1 MRDWEGE
8 YDALR
13 TADESAPLSPDDVER
28 LALAAFMLGHDDEVV
43 TLRERAFDHYLA
55 ADRVQD
61 AVVCAF
67 WLGFHLQNRGAF
79 AQAAGW
85 SARLRR
91 LLDDHPDPRSDAL
104 LSISE
109 AAGLMMS
116 GRPEPAIAKFEAAR
130 PVAVRCGDVD
140 ATALSTLGRANC
152 LHQLGRPAESAAALD
167 EVMVD
172 VVAGRLTPQV
182 TGLAYCAMIGLCM
195 EWYDLPRAREWTQA
209 LTAWVDEQGGLVP
222 YRGACL
228 VHRAELLQTRGAWPE
243 AATAAAH
250 ARDQLSARPEPMLG
264 EAHYRVA
271 EIDRVLGRHAEAQ
284 NSYELAAQ
292 CGAEVQ
298 PGLAYLR
305 LATGQAAAAAAG
317 LDRAL
322 VENFRPRHRPALLA
336 ARVEVAL
343 HVGDVRTAQT
353 CTTQLNAI
361 AETTAALWIHAI
373 AARARGC
380 VLLAEGDGAAAL
392 PELRHAWS
400 LWQEVD
406 APYEA
411 ARTRVLVAEACR
423 RLGDCDAERMELAAA
438 RAVFDDLGAVPD
450 VATLARAAAADDGP
464 LSVREREV
472 LRLLAT
478 GATNRA
484 IAEALFL
491 SEKTVARHVSNIFG
505 KLGVGSRSA
514 ATAYA
519 FEHGLS

>member
-1 MRDWEGE
+1 MRDWLAE
-8 YDALR
+8 YEALR
-13 TADESAPLSPDDVER
+13 ASDAAAPLPPEEVER
-28 LALAAFMLGHDDEVV
+28 LALAAFMLGHDDEVES
-43 TLRERAFDHYLA
+43 LRERAFEQYLA
-55 ADRVQD
+55 EDRLAD

-67 WLGFHLQNRGAF
+67 WLGFHLQNRGAS

-91 LLDDHPDPRSDAL
+91 LVGPDGDPRLDAL
-104 LSISE
+104 LSIGE

-116 GRPEPAIAKFEAAR
+116 GQPEPAIAKFDAAR
-130 PVAVRCGDVD
+130 PVVTRTGDRD
-140 ATALSTLGRANC
+140 AAALTVLGRANC
-152 LHQLGRPAESAAALD
+152 LHQLGRAAESAAAVD

-172 VVAGRLTPQV
+172 VAAGRLTPQV

-195 EWYDLPRAREWTQA
+195 EWYDLPRAREWTLA

-243 AATAAAH
+243 AASAALL
-250 ARDQLSARPEPMLG
+250 AREQLAARPEPMLG

-271 EIDRVLGRHAEAQ
+271 EIDRVLGRYPDAQ
-284 NSYELAAQ
+284 RSYELAAA

-305 LATGQAAAAAAG
+305 LATGQTAAAAAG

-322 VENFRPRHRPALLA
+322 VENSRPRHRPALLA
-336 ARVEVAL
+336 ARIEVAL
-343 HVGDVRTAQT
+343 HAGDV
-353 CTTQLNAI
+353 
-361 AETTAALWIHAI
+361 TTARTRSAELDEVARATAAQWIHAM
-373 AARARGC
+373 AARARGS
-380 VLLAEGDGAAAL
+380 VLLAEGDCRAAL

-411 ARTRVLVAEACR
+411 ARTRVLVAAACR
-423 RLGDCDAERMELAAA
+423 LLGDCDAERMELAAA
-438 RAVFDDLGAVPD
+438 RAVFDDLGAAPD
-450 VATLARAAAADDGP
+450 LTALARATPDDGP
-464 LSVREREV
+464 LSPREREV

-484 IAEALFL
+484 IAEELFL

-505 KLGVGSRSA
+505 KLNVGSRSA